1 LQLSRRSDSKENQ
14 VRGKQFGAKIGL
26 LLVVLA
32 VTSASSVARPGTGP
46 EVSFQ
51 RGFAPIVKRCLPGVV
66 NISSTRLIRKQG
78 SASPLFSDPLFRQLF
93 GDQFSGQIA
102 KPREEREESLG
113 SGVIVSPDGYI
124 LTNEHVVDGATHIK
138 VALQDQRE
146 FEARV
151 VGKDAPTDIAVL
163 KVDATGLPV
172 IPFGNSS
179 KMLPGD
185 FVLAIGDPF
194 GVGQTVTM
202 GIVSAVGR
210 GDLGIEDYEDFIQTD
225 AAINPGNSGGA
236 LISARGELIG
246 INTAILSGG
255 GGSQGVGFAIPINL
269 ACQVMDQ
276 IMRNGRVIRAWLGV
290 TLQPVTAGIAQSF
303 GLLGEPRGAL
313 VAEVSPKS
321 PAADAGLAVGDLIVD
336 VNGKRVPDSRDLSL
350 RIAMMAPDSLI
361 HLKVLRNGME
371 REVAATLIEAPSS
384 KKAAAV
390 AASAAGPTNLMDGVD
405 VAELTPEIAGQLQLP
420 AATRGVVVTDVDAAS
435 LAAEAGLEH
444 GDIVEQVNHKPVS
457 SVSEFQQ
464 AVHAAGPSPVLLLIN
479 HGGNTRFLVVE
490 PD

>member
-1 LQLSRRSDSKENQ
+1 
-14 VRGKQFGAKIGL
+14 VRGKQIGLKIGV

-32 VTSASSVARPGTGP
+32 ATNASSVATPETKPG
-46 EVSFQ
+46 VSFQ
-51 RGFAPIVKRCLPGVV
+51 TGFAPIVKRCLPGVV
-66 NISSTRLIRKQG
+66 NISSTRLIHKQG
-78 SASPLFSDPLFRQLF
+78 SGSPLLSDPLFRQFF
-93 GDQFSGQIA
+93 GDQFSGQIE

-113 SGVIVSPDGYI
+113 SGVIVSADGYI

-146 FEARV
+146 FEAKV

-179 KMLPGD
+179 KMAPGD

-225 AAINPGNSGGA
+225 AAVNPGNSGGA
-236 LISARGELIG
+236 LINARGELIG
-246 INTAILSGG
+246 INTAILTGG

-290 TLQPVTAGIAQSF
+290 TLQPVTAGIAEAF
-303 GLLGEPRGAL
+303 GLPGGPHGAL
-313 VAEVSPKS
+313 VAEIAPKS
-321 PAADAGLAVGDLIVD
+321 PAASAGLAVGDIILD
-336 VNGKRVPDSRDLSL
+336 LNGKRVPDSRDLSL
-350 RIAMMAPDSLI
+350 RIAMMAPDSSI

-371 REVAATLIEAPSS
+371 REMAATLIEAPSS
-384 KKAAAV
+384 KAQEAAAAP
-390 AASAAGPTNLMDGVD
+390 AAAPMQLMDGVD
-405 VAELTPEIAGQLQLP
+405 VVELTPEIAEQLRLP
-420 AATRGVVVTDVDAAS
+420 AATSGVVVTDVDSAS

-444 GDIVEQVNHKPVS
+444 GDVIEQMNHKPVS
-457 SVSEFQQ
+457 GVSQFQL
-464 AVHAAGPSPVLLLIN
+464 AAHAAGNSPVLLLVN
-479 HGGNTRFLVVE
+479 HGGKTRFLVVE